1 MLLLNRERRLNAEHA
16 IRARSSSSNRTRPRT
31 VSGEGVAPAAQKLRT
46 VKTMAKTKTYTVTY
60 ERDEKGL
67 WLAHVRGLAGCHTQ
81 GRTIAQA
88 RERIREA
95 ISLFD
100 EHANKAQLE
109 DDVRLPSDVSRL
121 VSAQRSAR
129 SEQEVAEAKLRTLNV
144 RAARALTKQ
153 VGLSLRDAGELLGA
167 SQESVRQW
175 VEAS

>member
-1 MLLLNRERRLNAEHA
+1 
-16 IRARSSSSNRTRPRT
+16 
-31 VSGEGVAPAAQKLRT
+31 
-46 VKTMAKTKTYTVTY
+46 MAKTKTYTVTY

-67 WLAHVRGLAGCHTQ
+67 WLAHVKGLAGCHTQ

-100 EHANKAQLE
+100 EHVNKAHLE

-121 VSAQRSAR
+121 VSAQWSAR

-167 SQESVRQW
+167 SQESVGSGSKRPNGGERAVRDTVSLAQRHGPRGRRDCW
-175 VEAS
+175 LSVNHL